1 MSELAV
7 TLLRLSYLALLWVF
21 VFAAISVLRQDLFS
35 ATRVTPRGRSART
48 DTSRNR
54 RAPAAAAPAA
64 PAAPPSSPSPTTPPR
79 TSGSTPQRQSITR
92 PPSRLTVTAGKLAG
106 TSLPLGGAAIVV
118 GRAQSC
124 TLVLEDDY
132 ASSRHARFFQQ
143 GDQWYVEDLGSTN
156 GTTVAGRTISEP
168 TPINPGTEVR
178 IGQTVLELR
187 R

>member
-35 ATRVTPRGRSART
+35 ATRVTPRGRGART
-48 DTSRNR
+48 AAARDR
-54 RAPAAAAPAA
+54 RAPV
-64 PAAPPSSPSPTTPPR
+64 PAAPPWSPSPTTPPR
-79 TSGSTPQRQSITR
+79 TSGAAPQRQSITR

-168 TPINPGTEVR
+168 TPVNPGTEVR